1 MATAQGYAEFPV
13 PESSLSVGYFGT
25 YDESIGHPI
34 FENVSNRFNPIL
46 PANFDLE
53 GTWRLDSSPAP
64 IPFPPPPRNVKVAP
78 FTIGYLETEH
88 YGVDTMTLTKTG
100 SQVIEPGQGVAPYLL
115 YPTNITFSPLS
126 LNQTS
131 DADYPTGL
139 PGLIAQPMPGSERL
153 LIYYYSGYL
162 THRIA
167 VGCSDRITNSGG
179 NNTPIYIPQATAFI
193 QDLTYKLDAAL
204 VLIFDANGKFL
215 WSDLIFKGAATN
227 TPAYPEFPTNVISQF
242 DNILAFSYAPFPE
255 TAPFLGIYQSL
266 SGDAI
271 TINGGPTK
279 DGALTDNQV
288 IRVTEFGISC
298 PSTLLNGFPDYPLVK
313 LADFKAQ
320 DYTGG
325 NIYYFD
331 GYPPVEFSL
340 VYWRRVTGPA
350 SSLPSAPIIGQ
361 LKDSVTH
368 FTIDRGTV
376 GLYLQNFYLNPPT
389 NGESAQDYNAYV
401 LSNSTLYAT
410 TTVDSQGKFSF
421 PNVPVFNPAG
431 SLSSGL
437 KAVQYAVMSKGAQA
451 DVSFDTNNPVV
462 YYQDGCLA
470 DVSPKSPPPT
480 NLVQLQSLS
489 ALGMKLNLANAI
501 INLSY
506 SQLNYPTEEGG
517 VIGDINKYLANTAN
531 VTPAQYEGVQRAI
544 WGERAIQE
552 GALDAKAMFTP
563 MLKALATLINQLLS
577 QMLPN
582 TSGRGAQGKKFLD
595 AIKGGKLDTV
605 KMSDFSF
612 PPGVTDNLESFLVQ
626 DGNNF
631 ATFGIVDK
639 VIDGFGVAIKAAL
652 NVTGMAGGQVSD
664 ISSGFVKVLK
674 QMAKVMRSASGNG
687 SKSQLPIGTD
697 LLVSY
702 VVPLFAPSL
711 FDNSSYSFS
720 YCSITYSAARD
731 SRLFMEQW
739 TSNNPDAYSVDFQNA
754 AQVISNMVGT
764 ETSAQ
769 VALAYIDAITQTAG
783 SSAKVFNLAGEIP
796 GFQLF
801 KEAGIVAE
809 FVENMGTATSF
820 AIPVRQIYS
829 ELPNYV
835 SNGVYAAFG
844 NPPGPPQQS
853 SLRKIPSLRH
863 YSEGG
868 LPSGTLTNILDTS
881 YAQLN
886 NNISQIVVGLGSTN
900 MGLVITQMMFASP
913 NLSTSVAAWSQ
924 AASWVRQTAG
934 SATNAFLPDDML
946 TALAAEEGSF
956 SFLANGFDYE
966 LIEIVK
972 NISLGVYTGKTD
984 TNFLADAASARSD
997 AQSLLLQIQRQYS
1010 TLFSLAAGSDLSGSA
1025 PILQL
1030 TLSPP
1035 ISVTTG
1041 LQWAA
1046 TSNEMF
1052 VLTCH
1057 VANVSSVVLSNVTVS
1072 LDIQGGDGVATNLSP
1087 AALPSTPLTLA
1098 PNDGVS
1104 GSGAD
1109 EATVVWNIQYTGALD
1124 TGSAFFVVSAMENST
1139 NPVSF
1144 TADTESQVLQTD
1156 PDLVD
1161 SDGDGIPNDWM
1172 TQYFGHPT
1180 GLASDNTLANDPAP
1194 NGDGNTILQDYQL
1207 GRNPVGTNAAPVGIV
1222 TLTNVT
1228 LSLSTNLV
1236 VLSSNNY
1243 AASILVSSSGTNTA
1257 YWLATIDDPG
1267 DVTLTPDSS
1276 TLATNGQSL
1285 SLSLAPDYNFQ
1296 NAPTVQ
1302 TTVRIAPAGLS
1313 SGATQLVTLIIQ
1325 GASAPPS
1332 GPLAILQQPIGA
1344 RIPAGSSYGLSVVA
1358 QSSSTIAYQWQFN
1371 TASIKGA
1378 TNSTLTLSNVTTAK
1392 SGNYR
1397 VVLHDSSTS
1406 ITSSNAQITVYL
1418 ATNGITLVTKGPGT
1432 IRPGFKGT
1440 NLIVGNN
1447 YAVTAAPHANCIFS
1461 NWIGGAM
1468 LPYSVLGTNQKLAFT
1483 MQSNLVLQANFA
1495 TNLFLGA
1502 QGSYYGLFAPPG
1514 ELRAQTNSGSIT
1526 LKVGSTRTASG
1537 SLQLGDATVK
1547 FSGAFDLSGAATFH
1561 SAHGKTTLI
1570 TSLQLD
1576 FANEAVTG
1584 SVSDGTFIAQLSGD
1598 KDVFSSAHKAT
1609 NFSGQY
1615 TLTLLGA
1622 ADPTIG
1628 PGGISVGTA
1637 KIDAMGN
1644 ISFSGN
1650 LADATSFLES
1660 SAVSKDGYWPFYASL
1675 YGGNGSLWGWNLVSN
1690 HVIASAPAL
1699 SWLNATNSAKTAL
1712 YRFGFTNPSVQLA
1725 GAPYNSTARPLVGL
1739 TNAIIVFSGGDLA
1752 EPLTNHLTISLTGT
1766 VKVTDLANSKH
1777 ALVMTISAASGA
1789 ITGSFANPAN
1799 TKQIFKFNGAILQGE
1814 TPAATGYFLG
1824 TAHSGTFVLTPQ

>member
-64 IPFPPPPRNVKVAP
+64 IPFPPPPGNVKVAP
-78 FTIGYLETEH
+78 FTIGDLETEH

-131 DADYPTGL
+131 EAIYYTGL

-167 VGCSDRITNSGG
+167 VGCSDRITNSDG
-179 NNTPIYIPQATAFI
+179 NNTPIYIPQTTAFI

-279 DGALTDNQV
+279 DGVLTDNQG
-288 IRVTEFGISC
+288 IPVTEFGISC
-298 PSTLLNGFPDYPLVK
+298 PSPLLNGFPDYPYIK
-313 LADFKAQ
+313 QADFRAA

-325 NIYYFD
+325 NVS
-331 GYPPVEFSL
+331 YPDSSSTPVEFSL
-340 VYWRRVTGPA
+340 VYWRRITGPA
-350 SSLPSAPIIGQ
+350 SSLPSAPIMGQ

-368 FTIDRGTV
+368 LTIDRGTV
-376 GLYLQNFYLNPPT
+376 GLYLQNTYLNPPT
-389 NGESAQDYNAYV
+389 NGESAPDYNAYV

-421 PNVPVFNPAG
+421 PNVPIFNPLG
-431 SLSSGL
+431 SISSGL
-437 KAVQYAVMSKGAQA
+437 QAAQYALMSKSAQA

-470 DVSPKSPPPT
+470 DVSPQSPPPT

-506 SQLNYPTEEGG
+506 SQLNYPTEESG

-531 VTPAQYEGVQRAI
+531 VTPAQYEGVERAI

-552 GALDAKAMFTP
+552 AALDAKDMFSP
-563 MLKALATLINQLLS
+563 MLKAIATIINQILS
-577 QMLPN
+577 SVVPSS
-582 TSGRGAQGKKFLD
+582 SGKGAQGKKFLD
-595 AIKGGKLDTV
+595 AQRSGKIDQLN
-605 KMSDFSF
+605 FSQF
-612 PPGVTDNLESFLVQ
+612 NIPKDLSGNWEDNLVK
-626 DGNNF
+626 DGL
-631 ATFGIVDK
+631 TFEGFGLVDK
-639 VIDGFGVAIKAAL
+639 TIDAFGTALKAAL
-652 NVTGMAGGQVSD
+652 NVTGLDTGKIAD
-664 ISSGFVKVLK
+664 ISNGMVTVLK
-674 QMAKVMRSASGNG
+674 QMSKVLRALSGN
-687 SKSQLPIGTD
+687 SKSSLPLGVD
-697 LLVSY
+697 SAVSY

-711 FDNSSYSFS
+711 FDNASYSFS
-720 YCSITYSAARD
+720 YCSLTYPYVRD
-731 SRLFMEQW
+731 DRLLMEQW
-739 TSNNPDAYSVDFQNA
+739 SSNDTFAYFGDTQNTAQIINNMISSVTVANQ
-754 AQVISNMVGT
+754 
-764 ETSAQ
+764 
-769 VALAYIDAITQTAG
+769 ALAYLGAITDTAG
-783 SSAKVFNLAGEIP
+783 TSAKVFNFAAEGTGQAYFKVAGE
-796 GFQLF
+796 
-801 KEAGIVAE
+801 VAE
-809 FVENMGTATSF
+809 VIEKLGTGAQF
-820 AIPVRQIYS
+820 ALPERCIYYL
-829 ELPNYV
+829 LPEGV
-835 SNGVYAAFG
+835 SNGVYTAFG
-844 NPPGPPQQS
+844 NARPVQQS
-853 SLRKIPSLRH
+853 HKRPVLSIRHDGGIPASTLSNQLASA
-863 YSEGG
+863 YNQ
-868 LPSGTLTNILDTS
+868 LSGQI
-881 YAQLN
+881 AQ
-886 NNISQIVVGLGSTN
+886 ISAALSSNQVGI
-900 MGLVITQMMFASP
+900 VITQMVLVPPS
-913 NLSTSVAAWSQ
+913 LGDSVRAWNQ
-924 AASWVRQTAG
+924 AASLVRQTAG
-934 SATNAFLPDDML
+934 SCTNTSIPDDFL
-946 TALAAEEGSF
+946 NNLSSEEASF
-956 SFLANGFDYE
+956 SILADGWDYE
-966 LIEIVK
+966 IVELIK
-972 NISLGVYTGKTD
+972 NIALEVYKTPTD
-984 TNFLADAASARSD
+984 TNYLAAKASALADAQTF
-997 AQSLLLQIQRQYS
+997 QSSLGQQYNLLS
-1010 TLFSLAAGSDLSGSA
+1010 SLVAGTDLSGSA
-1025 PILQL
+1025 PVLQL

-1035 ISVTTG
+1035 ISLSTG

-1052 VLTCH
+1052 VLTCR

-1087 AALPSTPLTLA
+1087 VVLPSAPLTLA
-1098 PNDGVS
+1098 PNDGMA
-1104 GSGAD
+1104 GSGPD

-1194 NGDGNTILQDYQL
+1194 NGDGNTILQDYQS

-1236 VLSSNNY
+1236 VLGPSNY
-1243 AASILVSSSGTNTA
+1243 AASILVSSAGNNMA
-1257 YWLATIDDPG
+1257 YWVATIDDPG
-1267 DVTLTPDSS
+1267 DVSLNPDSS

-1296 NAPTVQ
+1296 NAPIVQ
-1302 TTVRIAPAGLS
+1302 TTVRIAPSGLS
-1313 SGATQLVTLIIQ
+1313 TGATQLVTLIIQ
-1325 GASAPPS
+1325 GASAQAS
-1332 GPLAILQQPIGA
+1332 GPLSILQQPVGA
-1344 RIPAGSSYGLSVVA
+1344 RIPSGSAYGLSVVA
-1358 QSSSTIAYQWQFN
+1358 QSSSTLAYQWQFN

-1378 TNSTLTLSNVTTAK
+1378 TNPTLTLSSVTTAN

-1397 VVLHDSSTS
+1397 VIVRDSTNS
-1406 ITSSNAQITVYL
+1406 ITSSNAQISVYFV
-1418 ATNGITLVTKGPGT
+1418 TNGITLITNGPGT
-1432 IRPGFKGT
+1432 IHPGFTGT

-1447 YAVTAAPHANCIFS
+1447 YAVTAAPLANCIFS
-1461 NWIGGAM
+1461 NWVGGTM

-1483 MQSNLVLQANFA
+1483 MKSNLVLQANFA

-1514 ELRAQTNSGSIT
+1514 EPRAQTNSGSIS
-1526 LKVGSTRTASG
+1526 LKVQPTRVVSG
-1537 SLQLGDATVK
+1537 NLQLGGATVK

-1561 SAHGKTTLI
+1561 SAHGKATLI

-1584 SVSDGTFIAQLSGD
+1584 SVSDGTFVAQLSGD

-1609 NFSGQY
+1609 NYSSQY
-1615 TLTLLGA
+1615 SLTMPGA
-1622 ADPTIG
+1622 AAPTVG
-1628 PGGISVGTA
+1628 PEGVSVGTA
-1637 KIDAMGN
+1637 KIDSLGN

-1650 LADATSFLES
+1650 LADGTSFLES
-1660 SAVSKDGYWPFYASL
+1660 SVVSKDGYWPFYASL

-1690 HVIASAPAL
+1690 HVIESVPAL
-1699 SWLNATNSAKTAL
+1699 SWLNATNSTKTAL
-1712 YRFGFTNPSVQLA
+1712 YRSGFTNPSVQLV
-1725 GAPYNSTARPLVGL
+1725 GVPYNSAARPLAGL

-1752 EPLTNHLTISLTGT
+1752 EPLTNHLTISLTGI
-1766 VKVTDLANSKH
+1766 VKITDSVNSKH
-1777 ALVMTISAASGA
+1777 ALVITISAASGA

-1799 TKQIFKFNGAILQGE
+1799 TKQTFKFNGVILQGG
-1814 TPAATGYFLG
+1814 TSAATGYFLG
-1824 TAHSGTFVLTPQ
+1824 TAHSGTFVLAPQ